1 MKTYGEE
8 KIFRTGKI
16 IEVVNA
22 SPLLYPRTFHPPL
35 IHPSILPSI
44 LHPSIHPLWRTGSSQ
59 VLDLSRNLDVGF
71 RGQSQAASLSY
82 AVTQQGNVS
91 LESIGIT
98 GEAQYLCS
106 CMSQWCRLVFGTS
119 RKASPQEM
127 GDGSVAALLPA
138 LRKGDEETWN
148 YELWLMKM
156 MNLSWKMGLKY
167 KGKGRLSLIWIGGEC
182 CRYVW

>member
-1 MKTYGEE
+1 METYGEE

-16 IEVVNA
+16 LEVVNA
-22 SPLLYPRTFHPPL
+22 SPLLYTCTLHPPF
-35 IHPSILPSI
+35 IHHSILPSI
-44 LHPSIHPLWRTGSSQ
+44 LHPSIHPLWHTGSSQ

-91 LESIGIT
+91 LESFGIT
-98 GEAQYLCS
+98 GEAQCLSS

-127 GDGSVAALLPA
+127 GDSSVAALFPA
-138 LRKGDEETWN
+138 LRKEDKETWN
-148 YELWLMKM
+148 YEHWLMKM
-156 MNLSWKMGLKY
+156 MNLSWKMWLK
-167 KGKGRLSLIWIGGEC
+167 I
-182 CRYVW
+182 